1 MHKNILLIA
10 FILLLHC
17 FHAQTKQDTLRGSI
31 TSERSWW
38 NVKKYDLHITPSIT
52 KQKITGK
59 NTITF
64 YTARHGKRMQID
76 LQEPM
81 EIDSIQF
88 AEEKTTLSRTG
99 NVYYINFENE
109 LFSDQEYT
117 ITIYF
122 SGKPKKAVNAP
133 WDGGWI
139 WKKDSAGNPW
149 VSVACQGLGAS
160 VWYPCKDHQSDEPE
174 LGAKIAITVPS
185 ELKAISNGKLVGNTT
200 IDKLTTYYWEVKNP
214 INNYNVAVYIGKYVT
229 WKDSYLGEKG
239 TLPIDYWVLEPNLAK
254 AKQQFMQTKGMLTCF
269 ENWFGPYPFYEDG
282 FKLVEAPFL
291 GMENQ
296 SAIAYG
302 NNFQNGYAGTD
313 RSNSGMGTDWDYI
326 LVHESGHEWFGNN
339 ITSKDIADMWIH
351 EAFTS
356 YSEVLFVECLKGKEA
371 ANKYAQGDRR
381 NTDNDKPIIGQY
393 NINKEGS
400 VDMYSKG
407 SAMIHTIRQLINNDE
422 KFKQLLRGMNK
433 QYWHTTVTTE
443 QIESYMIENSGLKLA
458 KIFDQYLRTN
468 KIPTLEYK
476 QTQTGIDYRWTNC
489 VQDFDMQIKLQNG
502 KFLETTQN
510 WNELKNTKIEDFQVD
525 FNLYINVVKVD

>member
-17 FHAQTKQDTLRGSI
+17 YHAQTKQDTLRGSI
-31 TSERSWW
+31 TPERSWW

-117 ITIYF
+117 ITLYF
-122 SGKPKKAVNAP
+122 SGKPKKAINAP

-214 INNYNVAVYIGKYVT
+214 INNYNVAVYIGKYVN
-229 WKDSYLGEKG
+229 WKDTYLGEKG
-239 TLPIDYWVLEPNLAK
+239 NLPIDYWVLEPNLAK
-254 AKQQFMQTKGMLTCF
+254 AKQQFTQTKGMLACF

-282 FKLVEAPFL
+282 FKLVESPFL
-291 GMENQ
+291 GMEHQ

-302 NNFQNGYAGTD
+302 NNFQNGYAGAD

-356 YSEVLFVECLKGKEA
+356 YSEVLFVECLKDKEV